1 MTGRDRRVAIIT
13 GTGHGIGTGTGIG
26 IGTGAV
32 YVQFDEGS
40 PGGGPALR
48 RSPEKRFAAG
58 RAPAGRLAEAPYTT
72 RRTRKSSISAAE

>member
-13 GTGHGIGTGTGIG
+13 GTGREIG

-32 YVQFDEGS
+32 YAQFDEGS

-48 RSPEKRFAAG
+48 RGPEKRFASG
-58 RAPAGRLAEAPYTT
+58 RAPTGRPAEAPYTT
-72 RRTRKSSISAAE
+72 RRARKSSISAAE

>member
-13 GTGHGIGTGTGIG
+13 GTGRGIGTGT
-26 IGTGAV
+26 GTGAV

-48 RSPEKRFAAG
+48 RSPEKRFASG
-58 RAPAGRLAEAPYTT
+58 RAPAGRPAEAPYTT
-72 RRTRKSSISAAE
+72 RRARKSSISAAE

>member
-13 GTGHGIGTGTGIG
+13 GTGRGIGTE
-26 IGTGAV
+26 TGAV
-32 YVQFDEGS
+32 HVRFDENS

-48 RSPEKRFAAG
+48 RSPEKRFASG
-58 RAPAGRLAEAPYTT
+58 RAPAGRPAEAPYTT